1 MTLMLLNHLK
11 NLNGSKK
18 SLQALSPIKKY
29 NLMKKNKTDFKTQ
42 SRSDHK
48 KGSALQ
54 QIETF
59 FQFNDLAA
67 TKERLSSIVSYAV
80 KRNFS
85 INEDPFVIFQFYQS
99 MRSFVRAGYLIIL
112 RERKWAT
119 HTHLEDVS
127 PLVLGLLSEEEYQNP
142 LLVFQKAFREYSIQ
156 EFDYFLSG
164 MVYFSMGV
172 YENLPEKNIINPYI
186 HLIKMLD
193 AAHIIQERRGE
204 RKIRDKKVS

>member
-1 MTLMLLNHLK
+1 
-11 NLNGSKK
+11 
-18 SLQALSPIKKY
+18 
-29 NLMKKNKTDFKTQ
+29 MKKNKTDFKAQ
-42 SRSDHK
+42 CRADHK
-48 KGSALQ
+48 KRSVVQ
-54 QIETF
+54 QIELF

-85 INEDPFVIFQFYQS
+85 INEEPFVIFQFHQS
-99 MRSFVRAGYLIIL
+99 MRSFVRAGYFIML

-119 HTHLEDVS
+119 HNHLEDVS

-164 MVYFSMGV
+164 MVYFSMGM

-193 AAHIIQERRGE
+193 AAHIILERRGE
-204 RKIRDKKVS
+204 RKSRDKKAS